1 MIHRIQMKGQARKF
15 VLLTTWRSG
24 STLIRLCLNS
34 HPAVRCHSE
43 IFLKDY
49 PAADGFK
56 AYYEANMWRNL
67 LYHIS
72 ENHRLRKRS
81 YNFGMKWIIKRFL
94 YSLYY
99 DPTFSAPWADM
110 TTDAWK
116 EYKHRDNLHIEE
128 GVGFQL
134 MYSQL
139 NFYRPLKDWVVG
151 QNVFVIHLIREN
163 VLKLFISRVVAKE
176 TGQWQFARAGS
187 RRKIQLDTNTIL
199 GELDKIINERKGIG
213 ARFQDNRYLKITYEA
228 FLSDQYEESR
238 KIFDFLEIEPSK
250 MEFPKFLK
258 KINPDSLENII
269 GNYDEISMTLK
280 GSPYEEFL

>member
-56 AYYEANMWRNL
+56 AYYEANMRRNL

-81 YNFGMKWIIKRFL
+81 YNFGMKWLVKHFL
-94 YSLYY
+94 YSLYN

-116 EYKHRDNLHIEE
+116 EYKPRDSLHIE
-128 GVGFQL
+128 GVVGFQL
-134 MYSQL
+134 MYGQL
-139 NFYRPLKDWVVG
+139 AKNLFLQEWIMN
-151 QNVFVIHLIREN
+151 QNVYIVHLIREN
-163 VLKLFISRVVAKE
+163 VLKLFISRIVAKE

-187 RRKIQLDTNTIL
+187 RRRIQLDPNTIL
-199 GELDKIINERKGIG
+199 GELDKIISEREVIR
-213 ARFQDNRYLKITYEA
+213 ARFQDNRYLEIIYEA
-228 FLSDQYEESR
+228 FLSDQCEESR
-238 KIFDFLEIEPSK
+238 KTFDFLEIEQSK

-258 KINPDSLENII
+258 KINPDSLEDII